1 MANNCFFS
9 MRASGT
15 TEAVDR
21 VIDFLNTHHY
31 DGCDIED
38 ANDMYS
44 ADGYEKTIT
53 AYGDVKWAVL
63 TAWNMHKYNN
73 DPDYMAPDDAPE
85 PIKTTLKNLE
95 KRRIEGESILDIK
108 DVNIEVYSEECG
120 MGFAEHYI
128 AKDGKLVL
136 DDTRTYTEEFHE
148 FGDDEACGEHT
159 IYNGGYA
166 EQILDF
172 DETKEIPAYDHYI
185 EQ

>member
-1 MANNCFFS
+1 

-21 VIDFLNTHHY
+21 VIDFLNIHHY
-31 DGCDIED
+31 DSCDIND
-38 ANDMYS
+38 AGNLYL

-53 AYGDVKWAVL
+53 AYGDVKWAIL
-63 TAWNMHKYNN
+63 TAWNMHKYNTES
-73 DPDYMAPDDAPE
+73 DYTIPDDAPE
-85 PIKTTLKNLE
+85 TIKITLKNLE

-108 DVNIEVYSEECG
+108 GVDIEIYSEECG
-120 MGFAEHYI
+120 AGFAEHYI
-128 AKDGKLVL
+128 AKDGKLII
-136 DDTRTYTEEFHE
+136 DDSRTYTEEFHE
-148 FGDDEACGEHT
+148 FGDDEVCGEHT

-172 DETKEIPAYDHYI
+172 DETKEIPAYDNYI